1 MTEQR
6 LRDLLADVVGDVPAP
21 DLVGPAWDRSQQLR
35 NRRRAAFVG
44 AAGVTAGVIVAGAVW
59 LGGDGTS
66 TPIGPPATSTAPI
79 ESPERT
85 QGATRSPDVRL
96 AGAPVWRAPD
106 KIAEADLPLLP
117 ESASGLPATIDLGG
131 PAVDIRS
138 SSLPRALAAFEVGDN
153 STERFRELLL
163 LGPGG
168 ELRRLDVDDLD
179 HTYVDP
185 EGNRMSVLTH
195 ESLSPDGTRLLLR
208 QDGSLM
214 IYDLTA
220 GSWQEISTRG
230 RSAEYPRWTPDG
242 SAVVVQDIAVTV
254 PGDELTDPGTAPRSP
269 ADSRFPMDSWWGP
282 ARSFEG
288 TTAQAGFLS
297 EGLPE
302 TMIKSAVEV
311 YQVIAVEGH
320 RTALFAFPEGISRD
334 DSRWKGCCP
343 VVSWLDEAT
352 VAFESRGEARTILAG
367 DIETGRFWRVT
378 TITPAPGTY
387 FYSSYANLMR

>member
-21 DLVGPAWDRSQQLR
+21 DLVGQAWDRSQQLR

-44 AAGVTAGVIVAGAVW
+44 AAGLTAGVIVAGAVW

-66 TPIGPPATSTAPI
+66 TPIGPVATSTAPI

-85 QGATRSPDVRL
+85 QGATRPPDARL

-138 SSLPRALAAFEVGDN
+138 SPLPRALAAFEVGDN

-168 ELRRLDVDDLD
+168 ELRRLDIGDI
-179 HTYVDP
+179 DP
-185 EGNRMSVLTH
+185 YYDVNGAPMLSPESV
-195 ESLSPDGTRLLLR
+195 SPDGTRLMLR
-208 QDGSLM
+208 QPGSLM
-214 IYDLTA
+214 VYELSEN
-220 GSWQEISTRG
+220 SWQEISTRG
-230 RSAEYPRWTPDG
+230 RSVEDARWTPDG

-269 ADSRFPMDSWWGP
+269 ADSRFPIDSWWGP

-297 EGLPE
+297 ESLPE

-352 VAFESRGEARTILAG
+352 VAFESSGEARTILAG
-367 DIETGRFWRVT
+367 DIETGRFWRLA
-378 TITPAPGTY
+378 TIQPSPGTY
-387 FYSSYANLMR
+387 VYSSYANLMR